1 MALATNSGSYYDV
14 LGVAK
19 GATHAQIRKAYLAKC
34 LVMHPDKAGN
44 TPAVNDAFNR
54 LQEAYETLKDPSK
67 RKEYDEEQA
76 RPKPAHPPPESPHRD
91 QYGESP
97 GPSNSRP
104 RSRQGYDYYS
114 YSDREGGPST
124 SRPGS
129 RQGYDY
135 YSYSDREAWD
145 SPKPSTSRPGSPR
158 DYDYYFSYSDGEDW
172 GQPGPSTSGPGSPEG
187 YEYYSYSD
195 TEGGGRAWTETSYY
209 QQYAYAT
216 PGAQRRSSSPP
227 RHEHSCLKRGKY
239 GHREVLLATN
249 LHPNRKFCLCDECVD
264 NLVDEVEDRKAFAR
278 NAAGKLGYVLQK
290 MRFLNTRRRDTFKER
305 TFDDLK
311 KCERRAAHI
320 RRKLSDWYRDNEEFI
335 HCGRCNPDLP
345 GDERY
350 RLLKNCKVA
359 SNLDKYAGK
368 LSRYIAPIISGR
380 EVMSPAWREQFRR
393 TIHKCI
399 DALDR

>member
-1 MALATNSGSYYDV
+1 MAPATSSGSYYDV

-19 GATHAQIRKAYLAKC
+19 GVTHAQIRKAYLAKC

-76 RPKPAHPPPESPHRD
+76 RPKPTHPPPESPRRD

-97 GPSNSRP
+97 GPSSSRP
-104 RSRQGYDYYS
+104 RSQQGYGYYS
-114 YSDREGGPST
+114 YSDREG
-124 SRPGS
+124 
-129 RQGYDY
+129 
-135 YSYSDREAWD
+135 WD

-158 DYDYYFSYSDGEDW
+158 DYGRYFFSYDDGEGW
-172 GQPGPSTSGPGSPEG
+172 GQPGPSTSRPGSPEG
-187 YEYYSYSD
+187 YEHYSYS
-195 TEGGGRAWTETSYY
+195 GGGRPWTETSYY

-216 PGAQRRSSSPP
+216 PGAQQRSSSPP
-227 RHEHSCLKRGKY
+227 RHEHSYLKRGKY
-239 GHREVLLATN
+239 GHGEALLATN
-249 LHPNRKFCLCDECVD
+249 LHPSRKFCLCDDCVD
-264 NLVDEVEDRKAFAR
+264 NLVHEIEDGKAFAR
-278 NAAGKLGYVLQK
+278 NAAGKLGYVLQN

-305 TFDDLK
+305 TFDDLE

-335 HCGRCNPDLP
+335 HCRRCNPDLP

-350 RLLKNCKVA
+350 RLLRNCKVA
-359 SNLDKYAGK
+359 SDLDKYAGK
-368 LSRYIAPIISGR
+368 LSRYIAPIIAGR
-380 EVMSPAWREQFRR
+380 EAMSPAWCEHFRR